1 MIRTQKEK
9 ESFSFKY
16 QFKQCRSKNWSENDR
31 KAVKWSVRLHNEEK
45 YAWKSTQQKNE
56 YGS

>member
-16 QFKQCRSKNWSENDR
+16 QFKRCRSKNWSDNDL
-31 KAVKWSVRLHNEEK
+31 KAVKWSVHLHNEEK
-45 YAWKSTQQKNE
+45 YAWQSTQHNNE